1 MSRSKLFRTLAFLT
15 SLVLP
20 ASLGVA
26 SPATGLDQ
34 YWHKDFQNF
43 SASNAIDYQNGWRKL
58 AIDDSFNGSA
68 TSSIFAGWVRGI
80 DTNFDLCQTVDSG
93 PCLDPTLSYIM
104 GESILPVC
112 SGVVSE
118 NCIIGLSVGNG
129 PSVSPATF
137 GGALDGFTFPA
148 NPTKGVPAGGTVS
161 VWNSPEF
168 PHSGGD
174 SYAVSAQINWYLSG
188 SNISFRDL
196 TIRVAAVQERFSAQS
211 QVTVP
216 YTVVSDVP
224 GANRLQG
231 RAANHYPGK
240 NGCFYTQNQICA
252 YEQEFSPGTRLKLTL
267 NVSDRVTGWLYGR
280 LKDPFVSIS
289 SIGNGQN
296 RVEIEAE
303 PVTVPKLHA
312 RWNVRDIPDVID
324 DRMGRG
330 AFGDGNLMA
339 GSTDQ
344 ESFGIVQKLRKQTS
358 DVATGHKTYWSLASR
373 LGPQQCVGASSGVA
387 GIITTNAMIFSGG
400 APKFENGYLN
410 YEVAGMHFQPDGQA
424 VQLGTYDMLIR
435 SDVARC
441 LYGYSSAPISATV
454 AVVGDGVEQKVAS
467 TLVSE
472 KDGWLKLAA
481 YGFTFSEKEVKVS
494 ISQART
500 KNFGRY
506 SGSNRNFSLWQRY
519 ELGEFARQTL
529 NSKQLTC
536 SVTYLKASERKLA
549 QQRAETACAYLRM
562 LNPKATFLSRA
573 SQTKSKYHAHVLT
586 VTSN

>member
-1 MSRSKLFRTLAFLT
+1 MPRSKFFRTMSFLT
-15 SLVLP
+15 SLALP
-20 ASLGVA
+20 VSHGVA
-26 SPATGLDQ
+26 SPAAGVDQ

-43 SASNAIDYQNGWRKL
+43 SDSNAIDYQYGWRKL

-68 TSSIFAGWVRGI
+68 TSSIFAGWVRGV

-112 SGVVSE
+112 SESISE

-129 PSVSPATF
+129 PSVSPAAF

-188 SNISFRDL
+188 GKISFRDL

-216 YTVVSDVP
+216 YTVVSQVP

-231 RAANHYPGK
+231 RAANHNPGK
-240 NGCFYTQNQICA
+240 NGCFYTQSQICA
-252 YEQEFSPGTRLKLTL
+252 YEQEFSPGTRLKLIL
-267 NVSDRVTGWLYGR
+267 NVSNRVTGWLYGR
-280 LKDPFVSIS
+280 LKDPLVSIS
-289 SIGNGQN
+289 SIGNGQS

-303 PVTVPKLHA
+303 PVTVPKLHV
-312 RWNVRDIPDVID
+312 RWNIADIPDVID

-344 ESFGIVQKLRKQTS
+344 ESFGIVQKLRRQTA
-358 DVATGHKTYWSLASR
+358 DVATGQKTYWSLASR

-387 GIITTNAMIFSGG
+387 GIITTNAMVFSGG

-410 YEVAGMHFQPDGQA
+410 YEVAGMHYQPDGKT
-424 VQLGTYDMLIR
+424 VQPGTYDMLIR

-441 LYGYSSAPISATV
+441 LYGYSNAPISATV

-472 KDGWLKLAA
+472 RDGWLKLAA
-481 YGFTFSEKEVKVS
+481 YGFTYSEKEVKVA
-494 ISQART
+494 ISQARI

-529 NSKQLTC
+529 NSKQLSC
-536 SVTYLKASERKLA
+536 SVTYLKASDRKLA

-562 LNPKATFLSRA
+562 LNPKATFLSQT
-573 SQTKSKYHAHVLT
+573 SQTKSKFHANVLT
-586 VTSN
+586 VSSN